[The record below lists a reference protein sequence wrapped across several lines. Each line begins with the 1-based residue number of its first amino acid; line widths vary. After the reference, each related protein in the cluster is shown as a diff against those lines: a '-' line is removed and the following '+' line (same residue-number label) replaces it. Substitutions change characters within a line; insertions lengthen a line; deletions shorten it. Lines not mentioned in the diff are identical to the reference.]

1 MMNSIKKQCMRT
13 QTIFP
18 NFQGFIHSVTSYLV
32 DTRGVIGT
40 VSHSFQNENNSM
52 IETTLNKLDSVRES
66 THPSRLL
73 ILIADEQPFH
83 GKTIQLHR
91 VHVIQQDAFSR
102 CTQLTHVDIPDTVRA
117 IEEFAFSE
125 CCMQSVTWPKFVPVI
140 GESTF
145 DSCASLH
152 TIDISEGVISI
163 GNRAFSNCSSLKKVH
178 MPDSV
183 THMGESVFD
192 WCESLEAIHLSD
204 QVEHIQESTFE
215 SCTSLHDV
223 TFPTKLKYID
233 SCAFYGCSNI
243 EEIHL
248 PTTVQY
254 IGYYAFGD
262 CSFLNIIHI
271 TKASSGEE
279 TRPQCKQELM
289 QLNADNDAGGI
300 ACSQAVLVNVAQEH
314 TTESNETNRK
324 QRAKELLEGIHES
337 INSEQRTSAN
347 NGRKT
352 VRIGPYAFNGCIAL
366 ERMVF
371 PNNVSV
377 HVGANVFMDC
387 PSLDVRYS
395 DFSFIV
401 HQDVLWSIATCQW

>member
-125 CCMQSVTWPKFVPVI
+125 CCMQSVTWPKSVPVI

-152 TIDISEGVISI
+152 TVDISEGVISI

-248 PTTVQY
+248 PTTVEY

-279 TRPQCKQELM
+279 TRPQRKQELM
-289 QLNADNDAGGI
+289 QFNADNDAGGD

-314 TTESNETNRK
+314 AESNETNRK

-377 HVGANVFMDC
+377 HVGQNAFMDC
-387 PSLDVRYS
+387 PSFDVRYS

-401 HQDVLWSIATCQW
+401 HQDILWSIATCQW

>member
-13 QTIFP
+13 QTSFP

-40 VSHSFQNENNSM
+40 VSHSFRNENNSM

-73 ILIADEQPFH
+73 ILIADKQPFH

-125 CCMQSVTWPKFVPVI
+125 CCMQSVTWPKSVSVI
-140 GESTF
+140 EESTF
-145 DSCASLH
+145 DSCASLQ
-152 TIDISEGVISI
+152 TIDIPEGVISI
-163 GNRAFSNCSSLKKVH
+163 GHRAFSNCSSLKKVH

-279 TRPQCKQELM
+279 TRPQRKQELM
-289 QLNADNDAGGI
+289 QFNADKDAGGD
-300 ACSQAVLVNVAQEH
+300 ACSQTVLVNVAQEH
-314 TTESNETNRK
+314 TESNEINRK
-324 QRAKELLEGIHES
+324 QRAKELLECIHES
-337 INSEQRTSAN
+337 IDSKQCASAN

-366 ERMVF
+366 ESMVF

-377 HVGANVFMDC
+377 HVGANAFMDC
-387 PSLDVRYS
+387 PSLDIRYS

-401 HQDVLWSIATCQW
+401 HQDILWSIATCRW